1 MSDSYTLPLSD
12 SQAELDVVGGK
23 GASLARLVRAG
34 LPVPDGF
41 HVTTAAYRRFVDENA
56 LQPRILESLQ
66 TADSTQPVTL
76 ETASA
81 RIGALFA
88 DGSIPAD
95 IAAAVQAAYAALA
108 AGDAAV
114 AVRSSAT
121 AEDLPDASFAGQ
133 QDTYLNIR
141 GSDTVL
147 DAVKRCWASLWTAR
161 AIGYRMRKGIDH
173 GVVSLAVV
181 VQELIP
187 AEAAGVL
194 FTANPINGR
203 RDQMAINA
211 SWGLGESI
219 VGGLVTPDM
228 LIIDKTNG
236 QVTERQ
242 TADKQTMTVR
252 TPTGTEEKPVPES
265 QRRAPVL
272 DDEQAAELA
281 RLSVQIERHY
291 GMPMDIEWAF
301 TLPALGGAPSPDRK
315 GVGGEVVFSI
325 LQARPI
331 TVLPELTFDPPTEWP
346 LPDPKAS
353 YMRQSIIELL
363 PDPLRPL
370 FATLGLR
377 AINVGTLSL
386 FGEFMGADVLPDEMV
401 VTLNGYAYYQMSMTL
416 KLLGRTLINMRSFL
430 PKFFQGETR
439 WRDEARPRY
448 LAVIERWQS
457 RPLHEIPAVELLDGA
472 YQIAAEAVNIYNVF
486 QSGVIGLAMGAE
498 YLFTPFY
505 EKLIRRK
512 GDVPALTFLLGGD
525 SMPIRAEKSLY
536 DVAEWCREH
545 PELGNYVAWT
555 PSERLAAQLE
565 EDQAPPGVTGD
576 DWREWQSCFRAHLAQ
591 YGHAIYD
598 LDFSIPVPADDPV
611 PLLGTLK
618 LYLDGQIANPHER
631 QQKQIA
637 QRDEATQAITGR
649 LKGLRLKWF
658 QKFLG
663 WAQTYVPM
671 REDTLADIGLGYPLL
686 RRMLRELGARLVQAG
701 ALEQVDD
708 VYWLVEAEAVQA
720 ATALDSGAASSLMSE
735 TVRRRKAEWRAAK
748 RVTPPAGLP
757 ERSWMTRALDKLGP
771 TRSQEDGDT
780 IKGVGAS
787 PGRVTVPACVLHGS
801 GDFGLM
807 QPGAALVAA
816 ITTPAWTPLF
826 AMAAAVV
833 TDVGGPLSHGS
844 IVAREYGIPAVLGTG
859 VATRRIRSGQMIVVD
874 GDAGT
879 VTLLDGVIE

>member
-1 MSDSYTLPLSD
+1 MNSDKLEQSTLTTPLADQS
-12 SQAELDVVGGK
+12 ATLETVGGK

-56 LQPRILESLQ
+56 LQPRILEALQ

-81 RIGALFA
+81 QISALFA

-95 IAAAVQAAYAALA
+95 IATAVQAAYTALA

-133 QDTYLNIR
+133 QDTFLNIR
-141 GSDTVL
+141 GADPVL

-161 AIGYRMRKGIDH
+161 AIGYRTRKGIDH

-194 FTANPINGR
+194 FTANPLNGR
-203 RDQMAINA
+203 RDQIAINA
-211 SWGLGESI
+211 SWGLGESV

-228 LIIDKTNG
+228 LIVDKAGG

-252 TPTGTEEKPVPES
+252 TPTGTEEKPVPEP

-272 DDEQAAELA
+272 NDEQAAELA
-281 RLSVQIERHY
+281 RLSVKIERHY
-291 GMPMDIEWAF
+291 RMPMDIEWAI
-301 TLPALGGAPSPDRK
+301 
-315 GVGGEVVFSI
+315 VGGVFSI

-331 TVLPELTFDPPTEWP
+331 TVLPELTFDPPAEWP

-370 FATLGLR
+370 FATLGMR
-377 AINVGTLSL
+377 AINAGTVSL
-386 FGEFMGADVLPDEMV
+386 FSEIIGTGAVPDEMI
-401 VTLNGYAYYQMSMTL
+401 VTLNGYAYYQISMTF
-416 KLLGRTLINMRSFL
+416 KFWGRALINVWSFF

-439 WRDEARPRY
+439 WRDEAHPRY

-472 YQIAAEAVNIYNVF
+472 YQIAAEAVNIYNVY
-486 QSGVIGLAMGAE
+486 QSGVIGLASGSE
-498 YLFTPFY
+498 ILFTPFY

-512 GDVPALTFLLGGD
+512 EDVPALTFLLGGD

-545 PELGNYVAWT
+545 PELGSHVAQT

-565 EDQAPPGVTGD
+565 DEQAPPSITGD